1 MGSDEKL
8 VELCLEGEENLFDVI
23 VKRYADHIFN
33 FIHQYVRDEG
43 KAEDLTQDVF
53 FRVWKNLKKFDTKRK
68 FKVWLFQIARNA
80 VIDHLRK
87 RKELKF
93 SDIETEEE
101 GSIVENIEDDDES
114 ASEIL
119 ERKEIKTMVGK
130 MLEDLSPAYRSVL
143 TLYYE
148 DQMNFREIAETTETS
163 ENTVRSRHRRALRA
177 LKKKLETYDA
187 TKS

>member
-8 VELCLEGEENLFDVI
+8 VELCLQGEEHLFDVL

-33 FIHQYVRDEG
+33 FIHQYIKDEG

-53 FRVWKNLKKFDTKRK
+53 FRVWKNLTKFDTRRK

-93 SDIETEEE
+93 SDIEAEDD
-101 GSIVENIEDDDES
+101 GSIIENIEDDDEGP
-114 ASEIL
+114 SEIL
-119 ERKEIKTMVGK
+119 ERKEIKMVVGK
-130 MLEDLSPAYRSVL
+130 MLEGLSPAYRSVL
-143 TLYYE
+143 ALYYE
-148 DQMNFREIAETTETS
+148 NQMNFREIAEATGTS
-163 ENTVRSRHRRALRA
+163 ENTVRSRHRRAIQA
-177 LKKKLETYDA
+177 LKKKLETGDA
-187 TKS
+187 PKP